1 MADIKKILEKL
12 EELETNEE
20 KVEFLKELL
29 KELDDEDLINEVKEL
44 IKGLEENLESKLNVD
59 VPLRKISREIDIDDN
74 ELDVEQI
81 QRNLPQ
87 RQAARPDLAIRQNE
101 EDSGE
106 FRYSSNSNYSNLA
119 LYSPQAFD
127 YQTLQSSFNTDIMKQ
142 NIVRE
147 SILNPE
153 SSLTEIE
160 KENLGKKLRESMPG
174 ASEEKIL
181 MYQAKI
187 TDELKKDEKSRYIAR
202 LK

>member
-1 MADIKKILEKL
+1 MMDFKNILKKL

-20 KVEFLKELL
+20 KVEFLKGL
-29 KELDDEDLINEVKEL
+29 
-44 IKGLEENLESKLNVD
+44 LEEL
-59 VPLRKISREIDIDDN
+59 DDN
-74 ELDVEQI
+74 ELDAEQI

-101 EDSGE
+101 EDLGE

-119 LYSPQAFD
+119 LYSQQSFD
-127 YQTLQSSFNTDIMKQ
+127 YQTLEGSFNTDIMKQ
-142 NIVRE
+142 NLVRE

-181 MYQAKI
+181 IYQAKI

>member
-29 KELDDEDLINEVKEL
+29 KEIDDEDLINEVKEL

>member
-1 MADIKKILEKL
+1 MMDFKNILKKL

-20 KVEFLKELL
+20 KVEFLKGLL
-29 KELDDEDLINEVKEL
+29 EELDDEDLINEVKEL
-44 IKGLEENLESKLNVD
+44 IKEFEEDLESKLNVD
-59 VPLRKISREIDIDDN
+59 VSLRKISREIDIDDN
-74 ELDVEQI
+74 ELDAEQI

-101 EDSGE
+101 EDLGE

-119 LYSPQAFD
+119 LYSQQSFD
-127 YQTLQSSFNTDIMKQ
+127 YQTLEGSFNTDIMKQ
-142 NIVRE
+142 NLVRE

-181 MYQAKI
+181 IYQAKI

>member
-1 MADIKKILEKL
+1 MDFKNILKKL

-20 KVEFLKELL
+20 KVEFLKGLL
-29 KELDDEDLINEVKEL
+29 EELDDEDLINEVKEL
-44 IKGLEENLESKLNVD
+44 IKEFEEDLESKLNVD
-59 VPLRKISREIDIDDN
+59 VSLRKISREIDIDDN
-74 ELDVEQI
+74 ELDAEQI

-101 EDSGE
+101 EDLGE

-119 LYSPQAFD
+119 LYSQQSFD
-127 YQTLQSSFNTDIMKQ
+127 YQTLEGSFNTDIMKQ
-142 NIVRE
+142 NLVRE

-181 MYQAKI
+181 IYQAKI